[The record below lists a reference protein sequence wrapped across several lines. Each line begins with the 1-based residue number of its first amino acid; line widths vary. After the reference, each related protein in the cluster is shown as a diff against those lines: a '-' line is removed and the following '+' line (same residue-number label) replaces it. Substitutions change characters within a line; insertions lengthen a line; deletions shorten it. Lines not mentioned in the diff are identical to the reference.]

1 MTDIAAM
8 GREWRAVQAAERG
21 DWKPLAELV
30 QAGAS
35 MGDDTRLLIA
45 NKLTGAHKARRGPK
59 HDQEADNRNQAVFI
73 EFLRLRSTG
82 ECPSN
87 ETAYATIAVDEN
99 RTPDAIRKAVES
111 GRQSF
116 SPSLRHI
123 LEERWKQL
131 REN

>member
-1 MTDIAAM
+1 MSDLAAL
-8 GREWRAVQAAERG
+8 GKELDAVKAAERG
-21 DWKPLAELV
+21 NWKPLADLV

-45 NKLTGAHKARRGPK
+45 NKLTGVHKARRGPK
-59 HDQEADNRNQAVFI
+59 HDQEADSRNQAVFI
-73 EFLRLRSTG
+73 EFLRMRTIG

-87 ETAYATIAVDEN
+87 ETAYATIAVEEN

-116 SPSLRHI
+116 SPSLRHV

-131 REN
+131 REK